1 MKIGLYLRQGFKS
14 LSEVLSTLID
24 FLLSKDQ
31 EVVIPDYVP
40 KDILDKDFPIS
51 FYPLDK
57 MTEKLDAMFS
67 VGGDG
72 TFLDAARLMART
84 GKPVLGI
91 HLGGLGFLA
100 DVSMD
105 NYKEKLTAFFKGDYE
120 IEERNVLSAEVKYKG
135 QSSFYFAFNDF
146 VIDKGRS
153 VITMIKIKTFVD
165 DDYFNTYRADGL
177 IVSTPTG
184 STAYS
189 LSAGGPIVCP
199 YLNVITIS
207 PICPHSLSARPVV
220 ISADQKI
227 RIDCRHFN
235 NDVSLIVDGRE
246 RVPLQNASQV
256 EIQKADFSLRIVR
269 FKGDS
274 FFQTLRTK
282 MNWGRDIRGN

>member
-1 MKIGLYLRQGFKS
+1 MKIGLYLRPNFKS
-14 LSEVLSTLID
+14 MSEVLSTLID
-24 FLLSKDQ
+24 FLLSKNQ
-31 EVVIPDYVP
+31 EVIIPDYVQ
-40 KDILDKDFPIS
+40 KDILNKDFPIS
-51 FYPLDK
+51 FYSLDK
-57 MTEKLDAMFS
+57 MSEEVDAMFS

-72 TFLDAARLMART
+72 TFLGAARLMART
-84 GKPVLGI
+84 SKPVLGI
-91 HLGGLGFLA
+91 HLGGMGFLA

-105 NYKEKLTAFFKGDYE
+105 NYKEKLRAFFDRDYE
-120 IEERNVLSAEVKYKG
+120 IEERDVLSAEVKYEER
-135 QSSFYFAFNDF
+135 SSSYFAFNDF
-146 VIDKGRS
+146 VIDKGRL
-153 VITMIKIKTFVD
+153 VMTMIKIKTFVD

-199 YLNVITIS
+199 HLNVITIS

-227 RIDCRHFN
+227 RIDCYGFKN
-235 NDVSLIVDGRE
+235 GVSLIVDGRE
-246 RVPLQNASQV
+246 YVPLHTASQV
-256 EIQKADFSLRIVR
+256 EIQKANFTLRIVR
-269 FKGDS
+269 FRGDS